1 MIDEGQ
7 PAAALAAEKEN
18 CEILSVVS
26 NNNSGSSENIPPI
39 KESAQSS
46 TEEQRLPTLARKHVG
61 STAQVRFVSTICLP
75 FSNNTST
82 S

>member
-1 MIDEGQ
+1 MYNNNWSRKKLIDEGQ
-7 PAAALAAEKEN
+7 PALAAEKEN

-26 NNNSGSSENIPPI
+26 NNNSGSSENIPPM

-61 STAQVRFVSTICLP
+61 CTAQVRLVSTVC
-75 FSNNTST
+75 
-82 S
+82 